1 MQQIDVDVPRTFG
14 GHRHFQ
20 NNISNSLHTTDTKNT
35 KDTKDTEDTED
46 TKDTKDTKD
55 AQDVQSRKQLGR
67 VLKCYAVRN
76 PGLGYCQ
83 SMNLIVGLF
92 LSLRFEEETSFWLLT
107 ELAERIVPG
116 YWVPSMTDTQVRMQT
131 YSFVY
136 LYILFLFVWFIGMM
150 VVAQQ
155 QLFNTV

>member
-20 NNISNSLHTTDTKNT
+20 HRISNSLHTQDTQ
-35 KDTKDTEDTED
+35 DTEDTED
-46 TKDTKDTKD
+46 TEDTQDTKD

-136 LYILFLFVWFIGMM
+136 LYLYLFGL
-150 VVAQQ
+150 
-155 QLFNTV
+155 LE